1 MTGFRIAG
9 FAAIMGFVMGGFLA
23 SVAEGPVGDGVA
35 AGPVG
40 DGAGGDA
47 GAGVVAAGVVA
58 AGAGAA
64 VWATAETAP
73 KVRSRQPAI
82 SFFMTFSSYPL
93 VLIDPPS
100 PLMGGSPQ
108 VDQGLPP

>member
-1 MTGFRIAG
+1 MTGFLIVG

-40 DGAGGDA
+40 DGAGGVA
-47 GAGVVAAGVVA
+47 GAGVVA

-64 VWATAETAP
+64 VWATAETTP

-100 PLMGGSPQ
+100 PLMGGRPQ
-108 VDQGLPP
+108 LDQGLPP